1 MAGGHIEIND
11 LCKMFGDVVA
21 VNHID
26 LVMESGEFFSMLG
39 PSGCGKTTTLRMIAG
54 FEEPTSGEVLLDGV
68 DLSHT
73 PPHKRP
79 VNTVFQNYM
88 IFPHLSVHENVA
100 FGLRRQRCS
109 RSEIRHRVARAR
121 SSSCSSA
128 ELANRKPSS
137 ALRRPAAAR
146 RAGASA
152 GPAPSSSAAR
162 RAARRARRKA
172 ATAAAN
178 GAQGAPAAR
187 RDHVRV
193 RDPRSGGGAH
203 DERPNRRHE
212 PRNRRADRYSAGGLR
227 RTDNRVRRRLPGH
240 LQHHQ
245 R

>member
-109 RSEIRHRVARAR
+109 RSEIRHRVSRRARAR
-121 SSSCSSA
+121 AARRARESQTI
-128 ELANRKPSS
+128 S
-137 ALRRPAAAR
+137 ALRRTAAAR

-172 ATAAAN
+172 ATAAA
-178 GAQGAPAAR
+178 
-187 RDHVRV
+187 
-193 RDPRSGGGAH
+193 
-203 DERPNRRHE
+203 
-212 PRNRRADRYSAGGLR
+212 
-227 RTDNRVRRRLPGH
+227 
-240 LQHHQ
+240 
-245 R
+245 